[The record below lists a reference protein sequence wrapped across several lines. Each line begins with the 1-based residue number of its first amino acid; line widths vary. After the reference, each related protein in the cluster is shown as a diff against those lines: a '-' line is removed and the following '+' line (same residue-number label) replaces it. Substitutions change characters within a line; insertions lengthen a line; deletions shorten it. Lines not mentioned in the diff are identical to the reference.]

1 MFSCK
6 LNDTAELRILEE
18 RHAGEI
24 YAAIDCN
31 RARLREW
38 MPWLDS
44 SRGPDDV
51 KTFIRASLKQFAD
64 NDGLHAGI
72 FVDGIY
78 AGTIGFHGVNWLN
91 RKTSLGYWID
101 EAFEGRGLMTA
112 AVRALTDHAIGT
124 WKLNRVEIQAAVGNA
139 RSRAIPERLGFT
151 LEGTLRQ
158 SGWLYDHFVDLVVY
172 SVLAEEWVLCMNSS
186 GGPLNSDVGR
196 QTSRPPA
203 PSNVAR

>member
-1 MFSCK
+1 VFSFK
-6 LNDTAELRILEE
+6 LTAIAELRILEE
-18 RHAGEI
+18 RHAEEI
-24 YAAIDCN
+24 YAAVDRN
-31 RARLREW
+31 RARLRQW
-38 MPWLDS
+38 MPWLDA

-51 KTFIRASLKQFAD
+51 KTFIRDSLHQFAN
-64 NDGLHAGI
+64 NDGFHAGI
-72 FVDGIY
+72 FVDGKF

-91 RKTSLGYWID
+91 RRTTLGYWID

-112 AVRALTDHAIGT
+112 AVRTLTDHAIHA

-172 SVLAEEWVLCMNSS
+172 SVLAGEWVSSINST
-186 GGPLNSDVGR
+186 GDPLNSGCWP
-196 QTSRPPA
+196 QAAGPA
-203 PSNVAR
+203 APLEAPR